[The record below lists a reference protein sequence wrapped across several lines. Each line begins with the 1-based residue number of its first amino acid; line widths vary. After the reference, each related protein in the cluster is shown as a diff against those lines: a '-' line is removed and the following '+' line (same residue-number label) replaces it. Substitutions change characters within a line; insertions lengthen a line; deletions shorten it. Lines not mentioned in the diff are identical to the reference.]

1 MQRRRA
7 WQLQAAKNR
16 FSEFVERALSE
27 GPQIV
32 TRRGKETAV
41 LVSIDMYRELTGEKV
56 PRRSF
61 VELLLA
67 APKIRGGLAAS
78 RSQDTG
84 RKVEI
89 G

>member
-1 MQRRRA
+1 MKPPRA
-7 WQLQAAKNR
+7 WQLQTAKNR

-41 LVSIDMYRELTGEKV
+41 LVSMDVYRELTGEKV

-67 APKIRGGLAAS
+67 APKIRGGLSVS
-78 RSQDTG
+78 RSRDAG

>member
-1 MQRRRA
+1 MKARRA
-7 WQLQAAKNR
+7 WQLQTAKNR

-41 LVSIDMYRELTGEKV
+41 LVSMDAYRELTGERV

-67 APKIRGGLAAS
+67 APKVRGGLAVS
-78 RSQDTG
+78 RSRDTG